1 MLKIEV
7 ETAVGTSVFVMTFT
21 ALTGAISHFAI
32 GQFPDLT
39 ILLLCIIFTLIWA
52 RVGAYIANK
61 TTEKKL
67 NFVTGVILLLLGVS
81 MLIVNLVK

>member
-1 MLKIEV
+1 
-7 ETAVGTSVFVMTFT
+7 MTFT

-32 GQFPDLT
+32 GQLPDLT

-61 TTEKKL
+61 TTEKNL
-67 NFVTGVILLLLGVS
+67 NLLTGVILLSLGIV
-81 MLIVNLVK
+81 MVVVNLFK